1 VASPSDRAADA
12 TAQLADRALAVARAA
27 PEDPF
32 AGLADPDRLAK
43 KFADRDLVDPELPS
57 ASRLETLALEAEQAA
72 MAVKGVTKSAGA
84 SASAGIGGMVLVTSD
99 GFSGAYIGSQH
110 SLSMT
115 AIAGKDTAMERDYDY
130 CSVLHAADLE
140 EPAAIG
146 RNAGERAVKRL
157 NPRKVPSGRV
167 PVVFDPR
174 VAGSLVSHLGS
185 AINGAAIARQT
196 SFLQDKLGEQ
206 VFRAG
211 TRIVDDPLRRR
222 GLRSR
227 PFDAEGVAGKPIA
240 LVDNGV
246 LKSSLLASATPPP

>member
-32 AGLADPDRLAK
+32 AGLADPERLAK
-43 KFADRDLVDPELPS
+43 KFPDLDLVDPELPS

-115 AIAGKDTAMERDYDY
+115 AIAGQDTAMERDFDY
-130 CSVLHAADLE
+130 CSVLSAAVLE
-140 EPAAIG
+140 MPA
-146 RNAGERAVKRL
+146 
-157 NPRKVPSGRV
+157 
-167 PVVFDPR
+167 VVGP
-174 VAGSLVSHLGS
+174 
-185 AINGAAIARQT
+185 N
-196 SFLQDKLGEQ
+196 
-206 VFRAG
+206 
-211 TRIVDDPLRRR
+211 RRHDCMQM
-222 GLRSR
+222 L
-227 PFDAEGVAGKPIA
+227 
-240 LVDNGV
+240 
-246 LKSSLLASATPPP
+246 